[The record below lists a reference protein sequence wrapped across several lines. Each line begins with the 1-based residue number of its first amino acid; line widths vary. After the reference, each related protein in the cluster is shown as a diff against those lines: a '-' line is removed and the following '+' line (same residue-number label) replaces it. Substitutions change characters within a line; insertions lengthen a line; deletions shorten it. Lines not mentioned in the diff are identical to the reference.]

1 MARLEYWIRI
11 RDKNLSFIG
20 EIGYGQFYEFE
31 WELPWMEVG
40 KWSMSCPFSSK
51 AAQLLLQIASD
62 PNNGG
67 VGGIYVVRNGEYLFS
82 GPLEEVHEEW
92 DEEQGHVLKFNGT
105 DELGFV
111 DRRLAS
117 PHPKR
122 FVSPYMDA
130 TKYVSPDPTFT
141 TRYHVDRF
149 PNLDD
154 TTKYPA
160 GAAAME
166 YIHDNIGES
175 ATYDSSGGQPRRV
188 PQLATKNIN
197 SHSPSSFH
205 GAIVN
210 YETPFRSRGERM
222 LEMVQTIC
230 NFSEWEKKPIQIRG
244 RQLDNVVNPSGD
256 LYGGR
261 RIYFED
267 FISPERPDV
276 IFSPDLGN
284 MTSYKYK
291 RIPPKANMVQ
301 VGGSGEN
308 QDRVFAHA
316 GDEPSRK
323 MYGDRELFEE
333 YTGRNEATDET
344 TAREEV
350 KELTTHVYAT
360 LAENAERTEI
370 EIQPR
375 DTEAVQ
381 FMRDW
386 KPFDTVTVRI
396 RGEETKNIIRVTS
409 GRVDDSGEEISIS
422 IGNQGVVSKG
432 LRLFD
437 RVDNL
442 EYRYDGLTKRSS
454 GA

>member
-1 MARLEYWIRI
+1 MGKPEYRIRI
-11 RDKNLSFIG
+11 RDKKLQFIG
-20 EIGYGQFYEFE
+20 EVDYSQFHEFE
-31 WELPWMEVG
+31 WELAWMEVG
-40 KWSMSCPFSSK
+40 KWAMSCPFSSK
-51 AAQLLLQIASD
+51 AAQLLLSIAGD

-67 VGGIYVVRNGEYLFS
+67 IGGIYVERNGEYLFS

-92 DEEQGHVLKFNGT
+92 SEDDGHILQFKGT
-105 DELGFV
+105 DELGII
-111 DRRLAS
+111 DRFLAM

-122 FVSPYMDA
+122 FSSPYMDA
-130 TKYVSPDPTFT
+130 TEYVPPDPTFT

-154 TTKYPA
+154 TTNYPA
-160 GAAAME
+160 GAAAMS

-175 ATYDSSGGQPRRV
+175 STYDQNGNQPRRV
-188 PQLATKNIN
+188 PQIATKNTSSN
-197 SHSPSSFH
+197 SIGDFH
-205 GAIVN
+205 GTKID
-210 YETPFRSRGERM
+210 YEQPFRSRGERM
-222 LEMVQTIC
+222 MEMVQTIC
-230 NFSEWEKKPIQIRG
+230 NFSEWGGNPIQVRG
-244 RQLDNVVNPSGD
+244 WLLDDVVSPSGD
-256 LYGGR
+256 PYGGR

-267 FISPERPDV
+267 MVSEYKSNV

-291 RIPPKANMVQ
+291 RIPPVANMVQ

-308 QDRVFAHA
+308 ENRVFAHA
-316 GDEPSRK
+316 GDEPSRR

-333 YTGRNEATDET
+333 FTGRNEAADET
-344 TAREEV
+344 AAREEV
-350 KELTTHVYAT
+350 KELTSHVYAV
-360 LAENAERTEI
+360 LNKNAERTEI

-375 DTEAVQ
+375 DTEAIQ

-422 IGNQGVVSKG
+422 IGNQGVVSSG